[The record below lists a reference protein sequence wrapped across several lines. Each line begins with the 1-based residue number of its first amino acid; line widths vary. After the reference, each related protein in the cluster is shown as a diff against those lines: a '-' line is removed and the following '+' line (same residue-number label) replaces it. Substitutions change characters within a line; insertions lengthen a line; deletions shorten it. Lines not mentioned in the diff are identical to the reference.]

1 MCGKNINEYV
11 AIVEWYWK
19 GKIEIFGEK
28 YYTECVVEEIIC
40 IKELLNDTERGNL
53 NYLQQYVIQIGW
65 NRNKWVCSNCGK
77 ILKGEVLNIRRKKYY
92 WV

>member
-28 YYTECVVEEIIC
+28 YYTECVVEDIM
-40 IKELLNDTERGNL
+40 GM
-53 NYLQQYVIQIGW
+53 
-65 NRNKWVCSNCGK
+65 
-77 ILKGEVLNIRRKKYY
+77 
-92 WV
+92 